1 MKVNNYTVKE
11 LAEITKRDVET
22 VRKWIR
28 KGYLKARK
36 PPHCRDYIIRQ
47 DDFERFWYGE
57 PQTADAVSS

>member
-1 MKVNNYTVKE
+1 MKVNNYSVCD
-11 LAEITKRDVET
+11 LAEITKKTPET

-28 KGYLKARK
+28 SGKLKARK
-36 PPHCRDYIIRQ
+36 PPYCRDYIIRK